1 MALLSNIRLYL
12 GLGST
17 ILASEDLRDGA
28 VELEILILSIFC
40 YKRGEYKGPPTMK
53 SKHEEDE
60 DVEMRETEQ
69 VETDVLVDDFKD
81 LELEVM
87 ASSREKTL
95 WWMKDY
101 D

>member
-1 MALLSNIRLYL
+1 
-12 GLGST
+12 
-17 ILASEDLRDGA
+17 
-28 VELEILILSIFC
+28 
-40 YKRGEYKGPPTMK
+40 MK